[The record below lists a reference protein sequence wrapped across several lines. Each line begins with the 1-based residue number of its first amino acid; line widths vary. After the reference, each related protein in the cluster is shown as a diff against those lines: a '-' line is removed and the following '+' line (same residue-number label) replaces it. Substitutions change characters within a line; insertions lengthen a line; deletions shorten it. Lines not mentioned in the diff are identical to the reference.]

1 MDANGGSLPLMTDE
15 DRWETI
21 WAHHIVASQTNSLLS
36 LYEWMDGYMMVMMSL
51 IEKKK
56 SS

>member
-15 DRWETI
+15 DRWETT

-36 LYEWMDGYMMVMMSL
+36 LYEWMDGYMMVMR
-51 IEKKK
+51 EVHNVHQ
-56 SS
+56 